1 MSKRSRQKAR
11 AVARGRPNA
20 MRRGA
25 FVVGGVLLFG
35 VAAFLFLR
43 PELGAGTGGPAV
55 AYAAPVLGDPN
66 APVTIV
72 EYGDFQCPSCGAFFG
87 SVEPELKRRYIDT
100 GRAKLVFKNFPW
112 IGPESKRAA
121 EAAACAGAQGKFW
134 EYHDALYANQHGENT
149 GFLSPQTLK
158 TFAARL
164 GLDAGAF
171 GACFDSGAYR
181 GAVDADFNEVRRLG
195 LTGTPTFLI
204 NGQRVVGAQS
214 FPVFAGV
221 IDAKLRG

>member
-1 MSKRSRQKAR
+1 MSKRSRQKADAATR
-11 AVARGRPNA
+11 ARANA
-20 MRRGA
+20 TRRWA
-25 FVVGGVLLFG
+25 LVVGGALLFG
-35 VAAFLFLR
+35 VAAFLFLQ
-43 PELGAGTGGPAV
+43 PELGTSSSGPAV

-87 SVEPELKRRYIDT
+87 SVEPALKARYIDT
-100 GRAKLVFKNFPW
+100 GKAKLVFKNFPW

-121 EAAACAGAQGKFW
+121 EAAACAGAQGRFW
-134 EYHDALYANQHGENT
+134 EYHDALYANQHGENA
-149 GFLSPQTLK
+149 GFLTPETLK

-164 GLDAGAF
+164 GLDTAAF
-171 GACFDSGAYR
+171 GACLDSGAYR
-181 GAVDADFNEVRRLG
+181 AAVVADFNEVRRLG

-204 NGQRVVGAQS
+204 NGQRIVGAQS
-214 FPVFAGV
+214 FQVFASV